1 MHASRLLVLFFEHAS
16 TQVGAF
22 FFFLIPHFAE
32 LPYFFFFYRTKKKKM
47 SFLNVNN
54 NLFLKVILL
63 G

>member
-1 MHASRLLVLFFEHAS
+1 MRHVYLFFFS
-16 TQVGAF
+16 NTLQLKWVLF